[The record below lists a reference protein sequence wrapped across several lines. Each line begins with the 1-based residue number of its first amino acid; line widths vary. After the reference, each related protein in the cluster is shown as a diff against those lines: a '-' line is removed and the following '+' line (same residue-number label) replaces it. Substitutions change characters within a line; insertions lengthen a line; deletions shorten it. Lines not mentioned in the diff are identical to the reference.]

1 MAAVPST
8 MILELKKIKSVT
20 VSTFPPSVWNEVM
33 GLDAII
39 LVFECWVSS
48 QLFNSPLWPSSRSL
62 GEGKDYLGA
71 SLIAQLG
78 KESACNAG
86 DPGSIPGSGRS
97 AGEGIGYLLQYSG
110 LENSMDSNKEVYTTE
125 WLSLLLS
132 DPHHEALQLLF
143 AFCR

>member
-20 VSTFPPSVWNEVM
+20 VSTFPPSILNKVM

-48 QLFNSPLWPSSRSL
+48 QLFNSPLWPSSRSP

-78 KESACNAG
+78 KESACNAR

-97 AGEGIGYLLQYSG
+97 AGEGIGYPLQYSG
-110 LENSMDSNKEVYTTE
+110 LEKSMDSHKEVYTTE

-132 DPHHEALQLLF
+132 DPHQEAL
-143 AFCR
+143 